1 MRFETTLYPDANVR
15 LGRNSSLCVC
25 VCVRADIMYVHGYV
39 QGFVFRGR
47 GVLAGPNQGRPVS
60 EIPPVCPLALS
71 CYVISTG
78 ARGNV
83 PCARGACGGIRPQSR
98 LTLIGM
104 IRVSETPVYARLL
117 DL

>member
-1 MRFETTLYPDANVR
+1 M
-15 LGRNSSLCVC
+15 C

-83 PCARGACGGIRPQSR
+83 PCARGACALGRAVGFLGLR
-98 LTLIGM
+98 
-104 IRVSETPVYARLL
+104 A
-117 DL
+117 D